1 RGTTGSSSS
10 TGISSRPGATCSRTD
25 GPETTT
31 AARGHSG
38 GHRCQPGCA
47 PHNPRS
53 VLWRTARALGRRRR
67 SSFGGGTPAAGANH
81 GNTVTEWDVPE
92 TYVFEDQEVRYG
104 VAGTGAPLVLV
115 HGTPFSS
122 VVWRRIAP
130 YLTPHRRVH
139 WFDLLGY
146 GRSEMRA
153 GQDVSLGVQNR
164 VLAALLDHWGP
175 EAPDVLAHDFGGA
188 TALRAHLLDGRDY
201 RSLLLIDPVAISPWG
216 SPFVQVARGH
226 EDAFGELPPYI
237 HDAILRAY
245 IGGAVHRPL
254 VDEDMRRYLDPWLG
268 ETGQAAFYR
277 QVAQMSDRFT
287 TEVE

>member
-1 RGTTGSSSS
+1 M
-10 TGISSRPGATCSRTD
+10 
-25 GPETTT
+25 
-31 AARGHSG
+31 
-38 GHRCQPGCA
+38 
-47 PHNPRS
+47 
-53 VLWRTARALGRRRR
+53 
-67 SSFGGGTPAAGANH
+67 
-81 GNTVTEWDVPE
+81 
-92 TYVFEDQEVRYG
+92 FEDQEVRDG

-153 GQDVSLGVQNR
+153 GPGTSRSACRNR

-175 EAPDVLAHDFGGA
+175 DGPGRRAHDFPGA

-201 RSLLLIDPVAISPWG
+201 RSLLLIDPVAIKPVG
-216 SPFVQVARGH
+216 IAVRAGRPRPRGRVGRAARRTSMTRSS
-226 EDAFGELPPYI
+226 ARTRRRRAPP
-237 HDAILRAY
+237 A
-245 IGGAVHRPL
+245 GG
-254 VDEDMRRYLDPWLG
+254 RRTCGATSDPRLG

-277 QVAQMSDRFT
+277 QVAQMSDRYIDRGGRPLRRDPLPCLHPLGRSRRGGSRS
-287 TEVE
+287 ERGEALAARIPGARLQVVPAAGHLMQEDAPEAIVAAALAMLG

>member
-1 RGTTGSSSS
+1 
-10 TGISSRPGATCSRTD
+10 
-25 GPETTT
+25 
-31 AARGHSG
+31 
-38 GHRCQPGCA
+38 
-47 PHNPRS
+47 
-53 VLWRTARALGRRRR
+53 
-67 SSFGGGTPAAGANH
+67 
-81 GNTVTEWDVPE
+81 
-92 TYVFEDQEVRYG
+92 
-104 VAGTGAPLVLV
+104 
-115 HGTPFSS
+115 
-122 VVWRRIAP
+122 
-130 YLTPHRRVH
+130 
-139 WFDLLGY
+139 
-146 GRSEMRA
+146 MRA

-164 VLAALLDHWGP
+164 VLAALLDHWGL

-287 TEVE
+287 TEVEGRYGEIRCPVSILWGAEDGWIPAERGEALAARIPGARLQVVPAAGHLMQEDAPEAIVAAALGMLG